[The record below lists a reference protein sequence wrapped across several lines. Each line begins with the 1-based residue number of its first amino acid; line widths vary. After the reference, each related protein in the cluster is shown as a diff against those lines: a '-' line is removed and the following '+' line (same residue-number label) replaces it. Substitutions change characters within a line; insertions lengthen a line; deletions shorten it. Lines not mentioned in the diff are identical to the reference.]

1 LSPLLSESLTL
12 MAAKSLQP
20 ADLAEAGSALR
31 SLMQTME
38 RNRVRRLRAAG
49 FDSVTARHLSDLH
62 TPNLM

>member
-1 LSPLLSESLTL
+1 
-12 MAAKSLQP
+12 MASKSLQP

-38 RNRVRRLRAAG
+38 RNRMRRLRAAG
-49 FDSVTARHLSDLH
+49 VDSATARHLSDLH